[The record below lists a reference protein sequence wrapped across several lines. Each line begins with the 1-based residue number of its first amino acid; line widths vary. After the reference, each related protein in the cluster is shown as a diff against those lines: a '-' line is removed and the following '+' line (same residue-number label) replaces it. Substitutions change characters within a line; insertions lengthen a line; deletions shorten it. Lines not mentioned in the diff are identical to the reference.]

1 MSVLRRQ
8 WKKNLLTVKKLHI
21 HGNPLGSE
29 GAVAFVDMLAT
40 NKSLDLLYMNCC
52 IIQREGGVCLAKVIE
67 KNFTLREFN
76 ISDNPI
82 GSEGAAAFASV
93 LATNQFLKILRLKDD
108 SVGVEGA
115 LQLIESLKHN
125 TTLEK
130 LWLSEI
136 YKPPS
141 FSTLDKTLQDRV
153 IFSSFMPPRSLHST

>member
-1 MSVLRRQ
+1 M
-8 WKKNLLTVKKLHI
+8 
-21 HGNPLGSE
+21 
-29 GAVAFVDMLAT
+29 
-40 NKSLDLLYMNCC
+40 
-52 IIQREGGVCLAKVIE
+52 E

-82 GSEGAAAFASV
+82 GSWSEGAAAFASV

-141 FSTLDKTLQDRV
+141 FLKQCKIVSYSILLCLPAHFTAHRHHTNTILLVSMTTVGAVHRNISLWPNITHSEKWCNLPLKQ
-153 IFSSFMPPRSLHST
+153 FML